1 MSYSTGKILAIA
13 SGVIVGSV
21 ALSFG
26 VAAASGPKPTTDHQV
41 VSEDP
46 SASELDI
53 VASEL
58 HEDFPHEWLNA
69 DTLDNVCGGLALND
83 HLTHEEAVLTVAS
96 DMYRQ
101 SIDEGRTGSMTA
113 FKEFVA
119 SADEHWC

>member
-13 SGVIVGSV
+13 GGVIVGSV

-41 VSEDP
+41 VENP
-46 SASELDI
+46 SVYELDI

-69 DTLDNVCGGLALND
+69 DTLDNVCSGLALNN

-101 SIDEGRTGSMTA
+101 SIDEDRTGSMTA
-113 FKEFVA
+113 FKDFVT